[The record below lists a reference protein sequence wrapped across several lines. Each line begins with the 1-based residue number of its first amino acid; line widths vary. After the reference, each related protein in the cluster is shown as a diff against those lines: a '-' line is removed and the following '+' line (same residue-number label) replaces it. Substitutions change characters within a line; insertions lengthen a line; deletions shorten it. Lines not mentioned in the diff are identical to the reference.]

1 MTLWYNSLSNL
12 QLKAGGISRA
22 FLSPRDQPLSE
33 SSPVCYQ
40 TCQTTCS
47 EHKTIAGGFGL
58 IFPYSLAWISVILQ
72 QKAAACFFSSVR
84 RHGGPWGSMRRNFLT
99 RHTSCMGLGSKKKD
113 APLKPDLC
121 QPVMLA
127 TKRSPF
133 TKGDPTP
140 GEHCACFPPVFQ
152 TQALSHHPAW
162 QEYMTQ
168 HMFSCLK
175 LKMSIG
181 KPARLAET
189 KEFFLLRTGAHA
201 LMESP
206 LSQGTVGLA
215 PGFPA

>member
-1 MTLWYNSLSNL
+1 M
-12 QLKAGGISRA
+12 A
-22 FLSPRDQPLSE
+22 
-33 SSPVCYQ
+33 
-40 TCQTTCS
+40 
-47 EHKTIAGGFGL
+47 
-58 IFPYSLAWISVILQ
+58 
-72 QKAAACFFSSVR
+72 
-84 RHGGPWGSMRRNFLT
+84 GPWGSMRRNFLT
-99 RHTSCMGLGSKKKD
+99 RHTSCVGLGIKKKD

-121 QPVMLA
+121 QPVMRA

-181 KPARLAET
+181 RPARLAET
-189 KEFFLLRTGAHA
+189 KEFFFAQDWSSRSDGVPCVSGDSGAGARFPCLAECWGDVPKIFICLLLHFTGCFSPQNIWTKCQKEICWERWTVCSSGGFCRWNRMLSYTYLYLRTR
-201 LMESP
+201 
-206 LSQGTVGLA
+206 VGV
-215 PGFPA
+215 FC